1 MMKYFVW
8 IALLMFCNVG
18 TAKVTDRSVL
28 PNDSTVNALKIK
40 NLNIRKADLQK
51 QIKMEDKKRN
61 RAIDGVDPET
71 MEAINDKQDSICLAL
86 RSELSDIQ
94 LELNELIPQKTIIQL
109 IQQHP
114 VKPGKKEI
122 KEDD

>member
-1 MMKYFVW
+1 MKKYFVW
-8 IALLMFCNVG
+8 SALLMACNVG
-18 TAKVTDRSVL
+18 TAKATDRSVL

-94 LELNELIPQKTIIQL
+94 LELNELIPQKTILQL

>member
-18 TAKVTDRSVL
+18 TAKATDRSVL

-94 LELNELIPQKTIIQL
+94 LELNELIPQKTILQL

>member
-18 TAKVTDRSVL
+18 TAKATDRSVL

-61 RAIDGVDPET
+61 RAIDGL
-71 MEAINDKQDSICLAL
+71 CLMI
-86 RSELSDIQ
+86 RFRTEIQ
-94 LELNELIPQKTIIQL
+94 LFGGISEFSSGCHKHISYICY
-109 IQQHP
+109 
-114 VKPGKKEI
+114 
-122 KEDD
+122 

>member
-1 MMKYFVW
+1 MKKYFVW
-8 IALLMFCNVG
+8 SALLMACNVWTVEAAG
-18 TAKVTDRSVL
+18 F

-51 QIKMEDKKRN
+51 QIKIEDKKRN
-61 RAIDGVDPET
+61 RTIEGVEPET

-86 RSELSDIQ
+86 RSELTDIQ
-94 LELNELIPQKTIIQL
+94 LELNELRPPKTIIQL

-114 VKPGKKEI
+114 VKPGRKEI
-122 KEDD
+122 KEGD